1 MSGQLTGLIAA
12 ALLAATAGGPSRADR
27 GFNPIVSKAKEREEL
42 ITRLKR
48 DIFKVDRA
56 IGETERLIAKS
67 RNAPYLPDLQFRL
80 AELYVEKS
88 RYVYYLQ
95 AESRPVGATGAIV
108 SPETRLLKNKAV
120 QMYFRLLR
128 EYPDFHDGDK
138 VMFYLAH
145 EQREL
150 GNFDEML
157 KTLGDLVRKHPS
169 SPLRLEAE
177 QILGDYYFDKAELG
191 QAEKHYA
198 AILAQPPSPVHD
210 LARYKMGWIRVN
222 QARHADAVTFFEA
235 AAASEPL
242 PGVDAKK
249 ALNVKREALLDL
261 VYSYTEAKP
270 AKGALNYFEKL
281 SDSRATFALALDKLG
296 NRYFIKQQYEY
307 AIPALRKLMEVQF
320 DPELDLERGQ
330 KLYDALKAAKG
341 KVMPEP
347 EDIRFLVRAAVQS
360 KTDPEL
366 AEAERKKHLVELEEM
381 ARDLSTQLHL
391 AAQKKKGKDLY
402 ITAATAYREYLSLF
416 RPAQY
421 VRPIMK
427 NRADA
432 LFQAGEFPEAARQ
445 FEELARYEERSKE
458 KDEAAVGEAVY
469 AALLSHFSTLKPDEA
484 QKRNAFEVADARQAL
499 KVLGSNYITRFPQ
512 SPHVL
517 EVKFNIAR
525 AYYEDGDY
533 PKAAELFTAFAL
545 AHSSHKDAAV
555 AGNLALDSLRQIND
569 FKGLEETGRQ
579 FLAAALPAK
588 FQEDVRKILTQ
599 SKAEALDELAL
610 KSAQET
616 GDVVQGLLKVADEN
630 KNTEIGE
637 KALYGAFTA
646 AREKRELVSQRELG
660 AKLVADYPKSQY
672 LSDVLLTLGRHAA
685 EAAAFSEAATW
696 YEQVGQK
703 LAGDVAGLDGYLSA
717 ARLRLAMG
725 EYKEAARTLEAAS
738 ESAGASKA
746 EVLVLLAE
754 ARMKQKDYAAAR
766 RAAESALAL
775 DKLSTGAAAIIAEV
789 QATTAPKDPPDR
801 LIAILTAAI
810 QGPNGQTEEAAK
822 GLWYL
827 GEVLYRGYKDLPADK
842 VEEKVGGLQNL
853 EGIYTQAA
861 SLGYAEWAVAS
872 LWKLGLAYGH
882 LADVVDAT
890 PAPAGLSAAEVK
902 AFQAAVKEQVA
913 PLRARADEAFKVCLS
928 RAEQL
933 EVFSAAVVGCRNR
946 TEAAALPVPAPGT
959 PGRSGAVEDLRKKV
973 EETLTAESLE
983 ALGLAYLE
991 ARQYGLAQLTFG
1003 RAAELEDTR
1012 ASAHNALGW
1021 ALLNQGDAMSARAAY
1036 AKALESDPTYGK
1048 ARLNLA
1054 ALKCRFGDLE
1064 GARRELS
1071 VLKDVA
1077 SLAGPDVDTG
1087 WKACK

>member
-1 MSGQLTGLIAA
+1 MTGQLTGLIAA
-12 ALLAATAGGPSRADR
+12 ALLAATPGGPARLDR
-27 GFNPIVSKAKEREEL
+27 SLNPLVSKAKEREEL

-56 IGETERLIAKS
+56 IAETERLIAKS

-95 AESRPVGATGAIV
+95 AETRPEGATGALV

-138 VMFYLAH
+138 VTFYLAH

-150 GNFDEML
+150 GSFDEML
-157 KTLGDLVRKHPS
+157 KTLGELIRKHPG

-177 QILGDYYFDKAELG
+177 QILGDYFFDKADLA
-191 QAEKHYA
+191 QAERHYS

-210 LARYKMGWIRVN
+210 MARYKLGWIRVN

-261 VYSYTEAKP
+261 VYSYTEARP

-281 SDSRATFALALDKLG
+281 SESRATFALALDKLG
-296 NRYFIKQQYEY
+296 NRYFIKQQYEF
-307 AIPALRKLMEVQF
+307 AIPALRKLMEIQF

-341 KVMPEP
+341 KVLPEP
-347 EDIRFLVRAAVQS
+347 QDIRYLVRAAVQS

-366 AEAERKKHLVELEEM
+366 AEAERRRHLAELEEM

-391 AAQKKKGKDLY
+391 AAQKKEDKALY
-402 ITAATAYREYLSLF
+402 LAAATAYHEYLSLF
-416 RPAQY
+416 RPEQF
-421 VRPIMK
+421 VRPLMK

-432 LFQAGEFPEAARQ
+432 LFAAGSFPEAARQ
-445 FEELARYEERSKE
+445 FEELARYEEKAKQRDE
-458 KDEAAVGEAVY
+458 RAIEAAVYG
-469 AALLSHFSTLKPDEA
+469 ALLSHFSTVKPEEALK
-484 QKRNAFEVADARQAL
+484 RTTFEVADARQAL
-499 KVLGSNYITRFPQ
+499 KVLGTNYITRFPQ
-512 SPHVL
+512 SPHAL

-525 AYYEDGDY
+525 AWYEDGDY

-545 AHSSHKDAAV
+545 AHPGNKDAPV
-555 AGNLALDSLRQIND
+555 AGNLALDSLRQLND
-569 FKGLEETGRQ
+569 FKGLEETGRK
-579 FLAAALPAK
+579 FIGTALPAK
-588 FQEDVRKILTQ
+588 FQDDVRKILTQ

-616 GDVVQGLLKVADEN
+616 GDVIQGLLKVADEN
-630 KNTEIGE
+630 KGSEIGE

-646 AREKRELVSQRELG
+646 AREKRDLTSQRDL
-660 AKLVADYPKSQY
+660 ANKLMAEYPKSQY
-672 LSDVLLTLGRHAA
+672 LSDVLLTLGRYSA
-685 EAAAFSEAATW
+685 EAGAFGEAAQW
-696 YEQVGQK
+696 FEQVGQR
-703 LAGDVAGLDGYLSA
+703 LGGDVVGLDGYLSA

-725 EYKEAARTLEAAS
+725 EFREAARSLETAA
-738 ESAGASKA
+738 EVAGPRKS

-754 ARMKQKDYAAAR
+754 ARLKQKEYPNAR
-766 RAAESALAL
+766 RAAEQALAL
-775 DKLSTGAAAIIAEV
+775 DRTSTGAAAIIAEV
-789 QATTAPKDPPDR
+789 QATTHPKEPPDK
-801 LIAILTAAI
+801 LIATLTTAVR
-810 QGPNGQTEEAAK
+810 GPHGQTEEAAK

-827 GEVLYRGYKDLPADK
+827 GEILYRGYKDLAADK
-842 VEEKVGGLQNL
+842 VEEKVAALQGM

-861 SLGYAEWAVAS
+861 SLGYPEWAVAS

-890 PAPAGLSAAEVK
+890 PAPSGMSAAEAR

-913 PLRARADEAFKVCLS
+913 PLRQRAEEAFKACLS
-928 RAEQL
+928 RATQL
-933 EVFSAAVVGCRNR
+933 DVYTMAVVGCRNKS
-946 TEAAALPVPAPGT
+946 ESAALPVPAPSAPT
-959 PGRSGAVEDLRKKV
+959 RSAAVEELRKKA
-973 EETLTAESLE
+973 EATLTAEALE
-983 ALGLAYLE
+983 ALGMAYLE
-991 ARQYGLAQLTFG
+991 ARQFGLAQLTFG
-1003 RAAELEDTR
+1003 RVTELQDTR
-1012 ASAHNALGW
+1012 AASHNALGW
-1021 ALLNQGDAMSARAAY
+1021 ALLNQGDAMSASEAY
-1036 AKALESDPTYGK
+1036 ARALEADPTYHK

-1054 ALKCRFGDLE
+1054 ALRCRFGDLE

-1071 VLKDVA
+1071 VLKDVG
-1077 SLAGPDVDTG
+1077 SLSGPDVDTG

>member
-1 MSGQLTGLIAA
+1 MSGSLTGVLAA
-12 ALLAATAGGPSRADR
+12 ALLAAAPAGPTRPDR
-27 GFNPIVSKAKEREEL
+27 NLNPIVSKAKEREEL
-42 ITRLKR
+42 ITKLKR

-95 AESRPVGATGAIV
+95 AESRPEGASGAIV

-138 VMFYLAH
+138 VTFYLAH

-157 KTLGDLVRKHPS
+157 KTLADLIRKYPS
-169 SPLRLEAE
+169 SPLRLESE
-177 QILGDYYFDKAELG
+177 QILGDHYFDKADLVE
-191 QAEKHYA
+191 AEKHYA

-222 QARHADAVTFFEA
+222 QAKHAEAVTFFEA

-281 SDSRATFALALDKLG
+281 SESRATFALALDKLG

-307 AIPALRKLMEVQF
+307 AIPALRKLMEIQF

-330 KLYDALKAAKG
+330 KLYDAIKASKG

-347 EDIRFLVRAAVQS
+347 QDIRFLVRATVQS

-366 AEAERKKHLVELEEM
+366 AETDRKKHLSELEEM
-381 ARDLSTQLHL
+381 ARDLSTQLHV
-391 AAQKKKGKDLY
+391 AAQKKDDKAMY
-402 ITAATAYREYLSLF
+402 VTAAAAYREYLGLF
-416 RPAQY
+416 RPEQY

-427 NRADA
+427 NRAEA
-432 LFQAGEFPEAARQ
+432 LFEAGAFPEAARQ
-445 FEELARYEERSKE
+445 FEELARYEEGAKQ
-458 KDEAAVGEAVY
+458 KDEKAVGEAVY
-469 AALLSHFSTLKPDEA
+469 AALLSHFSTVKPEEA

-499 KVLGSNYITRFPQ
+499 KILGSNFITRFPQ
-512 SPHVL
+512 NPNVL

-525 AYYEDGDY
+525 AHYEDGEY

-545 AHSSHKDAAV
+545 AHPNHKDAPV
-555 AGNLALDSLRQIND
+555 AGNLALDSLRQVND
-569 FKGLEETGRQ
+569 FKGLEETGRK
-579 FLAAALPAK
+579 FIGTALPAK
-588 FQEDVRKILTQ
+588 FQDDVKKILTQ
-599 SKAEALDELAL
+599 SRAEALDELAL
-610 KSAQET
+610 QSAQET
-616 GDVVQGLLKVADEN
+616 GDVIQGLMKVADEN

-646 AREKRELVSQRELG
+646 AREKRELASERELG
-660 AKLVADYPKSQY
+660 AKLVTEYPKSQY
-672 LSDVLLTLGRHAA
+672 LPDVLLTLGRHAA
-685 EAAAFSEAATW
+685 EAASFGEAAGW
-696 YEQVGQK
+696 FEQVGQK
-703 LAGDVAGLDGYLSA
+703 LGGDVTGVDGWINA
-717 ARLRLAMG
+717 ARLRIALG
-725 EYKEAARTLEAAS
+725 EYKEAVRNLEAAA
-738 ESAGASKA
+738 EVAGARKA

-754 ARMKQKDYAAAR
+754 TRLKQKDYARAR
-766 RAAESALAL
+766 QSAELAL
-775 DKLSTGAAAIIAEV
+775 VLDKTNTGAAAVIAEV
-789 QATTAPKDPPDR
+789 QATTAPKDSPDK
-801 LIAILTAAI
+801 LIATLTTAV

-822 GLWYL
+822 GLWFL
-827 GEVLYRGYKDLPADK
+827 GEILYRGYKDLPADK
-842 VEEKVGGLQNL
+842 VEEKVAGLQGL

-861 SLGYAEWAVAS
+861 SLGYPEWAVAS

-890 PAPAGLSAAEVK
+890 PAPSGMSAAEAK

-913 PLRARADEAFKVCLS
+913 PLRQRAEEAFKACLS
-928 RAEQL
+928 RADQL
-933 EVFSAAVVGCRNR
+933 EVFNTAVVGCR
-946 TEAAALPVPAPGT
+946 TKSETAALPVPAAGAPT
-959 PGRSGAVEDLRKKV
+959 RSASVEELRKKV
-973 EETLTAESLE
+973 EATLSAEALE
-983 ALGLAYLE
+983 ALGMAYLE
-991 ARQYGLAQLTFG
+991 SRQFALAQLTFG
-1003 RAAELEDTR
+1003 RVTELQDTR
-1012 ASAHNALGW
+1012 AVAHNALGW
-1021 ALLNQGDAMSARAAY
+1021 ALLNQGDAMNARAAY

-1054 ALKCRFGDLE
+1054 ALRCRFGDTE

-1077 SLAGPDVDTG
+1077 SLNGPDVDAG